1 MIVADAVT
9 MTGFLGDVGGVVTKV
24 LEWVGNSAET
34 IMTTPILLF
43 TTGFLAIGG
52 SVGILGRL
60 LSKR

>member
-1 MIVADAVT
+1 MIVAEATT
-9 MTGFLGDVGGVVTKV
+9 MSAFLSNVGLVVTDV
-24 LEWVGNSAET
+24 LTYVGNAAET
-34 IMTTPILLF
+34 IMTTPILMF